1 MIALCFN
8 LPLLVGDRVPD
19 DDENWLSFL
28 LLLRICDIALSPIC
42 TSDTVEY
49 LKLLVEE
56 KLSMF
61 KQLYPQSS
69 ITPKFHYMVHY
80 STQIENFGPLITSW
94 TMRHESKLSFIK
106 RASKCSNFKNV
117 AKTVSD
123 GHQHWQCCKLE
134 MERPF
139 LHITFESSSKKTTC

>member
-8 LPLLVGDRVPD
+8 LLLLVGDRVPD

-94 TMRHESKLSFIK
+94 TMSLNSVLSKELQSVVT
-106 RASKCSNFKNV
+106 SK
-117 AKTVSD
+117 
-123 GHQHWQCCKLE
+123 
-134 MERPF
+134 M
-139 LHITFESSSKKTTC
+139 